1 MGDRIRVGIIGTGG
15 IFEGWGGGSGHLP
28 AYPWV
33 VKDAK
38 VVALCDVNEENLKRG
53 EYALKRLY
61 EKMAREYESL
71 GYPDYV
77 ELLRADS
84 RDVRLYTDL
93 DSMLESEEIDLA
105 DILTPC
111 ETHMEHVI
119 KCLEAGCHVMCE
131 KPLTR
136 TWLEALEIVKAV
148 KRTGR
153 LFQYNEQQIYT
164 PLFHS
169 IRQLIRKGEIGELEC
184 VWISDSIGMPSWK
197 YTKGGVGALL
207 DLGSHSII
215 KSWFLIGFDYIPK
228 RVRTLSPEG
237 ISIRVKEGYDHGI
250 LRTLKVED
258 DAHFNVEFED
268 PSTGRWVNAY
278 IEASWSYRDSHGLRI
293 VGSKGEIK
301 VVNDAIEVID
311 VFGNSRKVEPW
322 RESWLREPPPPAY
335 NGFPQEIKA
344 MLNCIKENA
353 RPLCDEKIA
362 AESIAALNACYLS
375 EAKGRTAIYLNEFK
389 EMALKIMKEKGEK
402 AYESLL
408 KTLVEEALAKKL

>member
-1 MGDRIRVGIIGTGG
+1 MCIRDRARATSLSISRVKT
-15 IFEGWGGGSGHLP
+15 L
-28 AYPWV
+28 
-33 VKDAK
+33 VK
-38 VVALCDVNEENLKRG
+38 
-53 EYALKRLY
+53 
-61 EKMAREYESL
+61 
-71 GYPDYV
+71 
-77 ELLRADS
+77 
-84 RDVRLYTDL
+84 
-93 DSMLESEEIDLA
+93 
-105 DILTPC
+105 
-111 ETHMEHVI
+111 
-119 KCLEAGCHVMCE
+119 
-131 KPLTR
+131 
-136 TWLEALEIVKAV
+136 
-148 KRTGR
+148 
-153 LFQYNEQQIYT
+153 
-164 PLFHS
+164 
-169 IRQLIRKGEIGELEC
+169 ELEQRGL
-184 VWISDSIGMPSWK
+184 VKK

-353 RPLCDEKIA
+353 RPLCDERIA
-362 AESIAALNACYLS
+362 AESIAVLNACYLS